1 MPAQTAS
8 SPLATTP
15 PSTVSRSVFALILIA
30 FVASGAAGLMYEV
43 VWFRSLTYVF
53 GATQLAV
60 STVLASFMGGLALGS
75 WLLGAAADR
84 MRRPLRVYAMLEVGI
99 AIGGLSVPWLLRL
112 VEPIGHMAYENI
124 ASSSGSAVLALIRF
138 VCVVIVLL
146 VPTTLMGAT
155 VPVMS
160 RFLVSRGESL
170 GLKVGSLYA
179 ANTFGAV
186 AGAFVAGFALIA
198 ALGIT
203 KTLYCAAAL
212 NIAAAITTAL
222 LAARVERSG
231 SRDGMA
237 AESAA
242 PNGKAESTANDASS
256 IAQHHATTTRVAR
269 VALWTYGLSG
279 FVSLSYQVV
288 WTRGML
294 FSAEGTTFT
303 FSAILTVFLTGL
315 AIGSALAARLA
326 DKSRSPASVYA
337 CLLFLLALTGG
348 ASAIMLFEVAPFL
361 IVTDAGP
368 AVARGAFCATMF
380 NRFAR
385 TACVVAA
392 PTLVMGMLFPFAVKL
407 AVNEVKRVGG
417 GVGRVYAFNTVGCI
431 VGAFAAGFVL
441 LPALGMARTLLLLAS
456 LSAISAVAVIYAAAV
471 PKVHKQALL
480 IAALLLLT
488 AQTAYLA
495 PSGRQTFQAVISED
509 LRYEVLAWREGS
521 MDTVTITENSIGTRK
536 IFVDNV
542 PVAGT
547 DRVILTD
554 QKSLAHLPALIGKSP
569 TSALTVGF
577 GSGGASYS
585 YTLYKEL
592 TRVRC
597 VEISTN
603 VLRPDV
609 QRLLSASNH
618 GLLDRL
624 PQLPQYGIILDDA
637 RSYLRFTRDSYDS
650 IATDC
655 TDLRYKSNAN
665 LYDLEYFRLCR
676 DRLTDDGMV
685 VVWMP
690 IGGLSE
696 DLFLVALNTFAEV
709 FGEQTHVWYQNN
721 EMIHYVLL
729 VGTKKPLA
737 IDYRNVVERI
747 SRPEVKADLAEIG
760 LDDADKMLAGYVTG
774 GKPLLAI
781 LAGHRLN
788 TEDHPIIEFEGGRSV
803 PNPRQ
808 IWGNLQRL
816 YTDRQSVV
824 NLIDPSTLPDTARQR
839 IQRIEV
845 AAPVVARGL
854 EAMHVD
860 VDLEIAA
867 RRFGEARKLAPD
879 DPVLDYLCEFDY
891 YRRVLARDRNS
902 NDPELLYRLGM
913 ADVVNTENPDAKRSS
928 DYLLRAAQQ
937 FQRAAQITDIRRGG
951 ASREQVELWSNSVR
965 RLIWCLDRMGKNDD
979 AKAVLEQARTTSP
992 GFNPT
997 ISNDGRRP

>member
-1 MPAQTAS
+1 MSEQTLSNPRATPA
-8 SPLATTP
+8 
-15 PSTVSRSVFALILIA
+15 PSAVSRGVFALILVA

-75 WLLGAAADR
+75 WLLGAASDR

-112 VEPIGHMAYENI
+112 VEPIGHVAYENI
-124 ASSSGSAVLALIRF
+124 ASSSGFAALAMIRF
-138 VCVVIVLL
+138 VCVVFVLL
-146 VPTTLMGAT
+146 LPTTLMGAT

-160 RFLVSRGESL
+160 RFLVIRGESL

-198 ALGIT
+198 TVGIT
-203 KTLYCAAAL
+203 KTLWCAAGL

-222 LAARVERSG
+222 LAARVERPSN
-231 SRDGMA
+231 RADA
-237 AESAA
+237 AEAPALPGGKSKRSIDGPENASPAA
-242 PNGKAESTANDASS
+242 DFSP
-256 IAQHHATTTRVAR
+256 RLAR
-269 VALWTYGLSG
+269 LALWTYGVSG

-294 FSAEGTTFT
+294 FCAEGTTFT

-315 AIGSALAARLA
+315 AIGSALAARPA
-326 DKSRSPASVYA
+326 DKSRSPASSYA
-337 CLLFLLALTGG
+337 WLLLLLALTGG

-361 IVTDAGP
+361 VIADAGS
-368 AVARGAFCATMF
+368 AVARGPFIGTMI

-385 TACVVAA
+385 TACVVGA

-407 AVNEVKRVGG
+407 AVHEAKRVGG

-431 VGAFAAGFVL
+431 LGAFAAGFVL
-441 LPALGMARTLLLLAS
+441 LPALGMARTLLLLAT
-456 LSAISAVAVIYAAAV
+456 LSAASAVLVAYAGAASR
-471 PKVHKQALL
+471 VHKHAMLVAAIAL
-480 IAALLLLT
+480 IAAQ
-488 AQTAYLA
+488 AAYLA
-495 PSGRQTFQAVISED
+495 PSGRLTFQTVISED
-509 LRYEVLAWREGS
+509 LPYQVLAWREGS
-521 MDTVTITENSIGTRK
+521 MDTVTITENAIGTRK

-554 QKSLAHLPALIGKSP
+554 QKSLAHLPVLIGKSP

-603 VLRPDV
+603 VLQPDI
-609 QRLLSASNH
+609 QRLLAASNH
-618 GLLDRL
+618 GLLDRM

-676 DRLTDDGMV
+676 ERLTDDGMV

-696 DLFLVALNTFAEV
+696 DLFLVALNTFAHV

-729 VGTKKPLA
+729 VGTKKPLS
-737 IDYRNVVERI
+737 IDYRKAVERI
-747 SRPEVKADLAEIG
+747 GRPEVKADLAEIG
-760 LDDADKMLAGYVTG
+760 LADADKMLAGYVTG
-774 GKPLLAI
+774 GKPLLSI
-781 LAGHRLN
+781 LAGRRLN

-808 IWGNLQRL
+808 IWGNLERL

-824 NLIDPSTLPDTARQR
+824 SLIDPSTLPDAARQR
-839 IQRIEV
+839 IQRIEA
-845 AAPVVARGL
+845 AAPLVARGL

-860 VDLEIAA
+860 VDLAKAA
-867 RRFGEARKLAPD
+867 KRFGEARNLAPD
-879 DPVLDYLCEFDY
+879 DPVLDYLCEFVF
-891 YRRVLARDRNS
+891 YRQVLASVRQS
-902 NDPELLYRLGM
+902 NDPELLYKLGL
-913 ADVVNTENPDAKRSS
+913 ADTVNSEIEDPKRSGE
-928 DYLLRAAQQ
+928 YLLRAAQQ
-937 FQRAAQITDIRRGG
+937 FQRAAQVTDIRRGFVSG
-951 ASREQVELWSNSVR
+951 EQSELWANAVR
-965 RLIWCLDRMGKNDD
+965 RLVWCLDRLGKKDD
-979 AKAVLEQARTTSP
+979 AKAVLEQARAVVP
-992 GFNPT
+992 KFDPT
-997 ISNDGRRP
+997 IRD